1 MALSVSTAF
10 TTLFDAEVKQKY
22 QATRKLAGL
31 VRERDAQGASTVK
44 FPKLGKGTATIRTP
58 QSDVVP
64 INATYSQAT
73 ATMVDYGAFEYSD
86 IFNQSHVNFNDRAEL
101 VELVGNAI
109 GRRMDQVVIDAL
121 DAATPATVANTIG
134 GGGSAADM
142 NVAKIR
148 EAAKKLNANNVPASD
163 RVLLIHA
170 NSLNALLGETQATS
184 VDFVSTRNLLDGS
197 VNTYMGFRIV
207 VIGDMDEGGLT
218 IDGSNDRLAYA
229 FHKNAVGLGMSM
241 NQQSRVDYVPEKTSF
256 LVGSMFSAGAVA
268 IEDTTAGGIVKITCR
283 ES

>member
-10 TTLFDAEVKQKY
+10 ATLFDAEVKQKY
-22 QATRKLAGL
+22 QAQRKLSGL
-31 VRERDAQGASTVK
+31 VRERDAQGSNT
-44 FPKLGKGTATIRTP
+44 GKGTASIRTP

-64 INATYSQAT
+64 INATYTQAT

-86 IFNQSHVNFNDRAEL
+86 IFNQSHVNFNDRSEL

-121 DAATPATVANTIG
+121 DAATPATVANGIG
-134 GGGSAADM
+134 GSTTDL

-170 NSLNALLGETQATS
+170 NSLNSLLGETQATS
-184 VDFVSTRNLLDGS
+184 IDFSTSRALMDGS
-197 VNTYMGFRIV
+197 VNQYMGFTIV
-207 VIGDMDEGGLT
+207 TLGDMDEGGLT
-218 IDGSNDRLAYA
+218 IDGSSDRLAYA
-229 FHKNAVGLGMSM
+229 FHKNAIGLGVSM

-256 LVGSMFSAGAVA
+256 LVSSMFSAGAVA
-268 IEDTTAGGIVKITCR
+268 VEDTTAGGIVQITCR
-283 ES
+283 EA

>member
-10 TTLFDAEVKQKY
+10 ATLFDAEVKQKY
-22 QATRKLAGL
+22 QAQRKLSGL
-31 VRERDAQGASTVK
+31 VRERDAQGSNTVK
-44 FPKLGKGTATIRTP
+44 FPKLGKGTASIRTP

-64 INATYSQAT
+64 INATYTQAT

-86 IFNQSHVNFNDRAEL
+86 IFNQSHVNFNDRSEL

-109 GRRMDQVVIDAL
+109 GRRMDQVVVDAL
-121 DAATPATVANTIG
+121 DAATPATVANSIG
-134 GGGSAADM
+134 GSTTDL

-184 VDFVSTRNLLDGS
+184 IDFSTSRALMDGS
-197 VNTYMGFRIV
+197 VNQYMGFTIV
-207 VIGDMDEGGLT
+207 TLGDMDEGGLT
-218 IDGSNDRLAYA
+218 IDGSSDRLAYA
-229 FHKNAVGLGMSM
+229 FHKNAIGLGVSM

-256 LVGSMFSAGAVA
+256 LVSSMFSAGAVA
-268 IEDTTAGGIVKITCR
+268 VEDTTAGGIVQITCR
-283 ES
+283 EA

>member
-10 TTLFDAEVKQKY
+10 ATLFDAEVKQKY
-22 QATRKLAGL
+22 QAQRKLSGL
-31 VRERDAQGASTVK
+31 VRERDAQGSNTVK
-44 FPKLGKGTATIRTP
+44 FPKLGKGTASIRTP

-64 INATYSQAT
+64 INATYTQAT

-86 IFNQSHVNFNDRAEL
+86 IFNQSHVNFNDRSEL

-121 DAATPATVANTIG
+121 DAATPATVANGIG
-134 GGGSAADM
+134 GSTTDL

-170 NSLNALLGETQATS
+170 NSLNSLLGETQATS
-184 VDFVSTRNLLDGS
+184 IDFSTSRALMDGS
-197 VNTYMGFRIV
+197 VNQFMGFTIV
-207 VIGDMDEGGLT
+207 TLGDMDEGGLT
-218 IDGSNDRLAYA
+218 IDGSSDRLAYA
-229 FHKNAVGLGMSM
+229 FHKNAIGLGVSM

-256 LVGSMFSAGAVA
+256 LVSSMFSAGAVA
-268 IEDTTAGGIVKITCR
+268 VEDTTAGGIVQITCR
-283 ES
+283 EA

>member
-22 QATRKLAGL
+22 QAQRKLAGL
-31 VRERDAQGASTVK
+31 VRERDAQGATTVK

-64 INATYSQAT
+64 INATYTQAT

-101 VELVGNAI
+101 VELVGHAI

-121 DAATPATVANTIG
+121 DAATPATVANSI
-134 GGGSAADM
+134 GGSATDF

-184 VDFVSTRNLLDGS
+184 IDFSTSRALMDGS
-197 VNTYMGFRIV
+197 VNQYMGFTIV
-207 VIGDMDEGGLT
+207 TVGDMDEGGLT
-218 IDGSNDRLAYA
+218 IDGSSDRVAYA
-229 FHKNAVGLGMSM
+229 FHKNAVGLGISM
-241 NQQSRVDYVPEKTSF
+241 HQQSRVDYVAEKTSF

-268 IEDTTAGGIVKITCR
+268 VEDTTAGGIVKITCR